1 MLALRLAKAGWWG
14 GDPDAVE
21 MAPTESVLDAADYE
35 KFTADYERAFIRLNT
50 KEG

>member
-21 MAPTESVLDAADYE
+21 AAPVDSVLDAAELE
-35 KFTADYERAFIRLNT
+35 KFDADYERAWLALNR